1 MVLDYSEFFAKYGGS
16 ARTKNLHR
24 EADPAAGIRASGN
37 KRHMKLPPPG
47 ALPAEFIRLCPWEME
62 YLFTVARRARLGILE
77 TGRFNGGSLFVMT
90 CAAKPGVPIYSIDLK
105 PQNDALLL
113 ELLSAAVPDANPEL
127 IVGDSQHVRYPQI
140 GAVDLLF
147 IDGDHSYEG
156 CMADIANWYGNL
168 AVNGHLLF
176 HDAYLGRHGVQD
188 AIADFMNG
196 HPELQVIH
204 SPFIGRNYWNYAVGS
219 IAHLI
224 RRG

>member
-1 MVLDYSEFFAKYGGS
+1 MDYGEFFARYGGS

-24 EADPAAGIRASGN
+24 EADPAAGTRASTN
-37 KRHMKLPPPG
+37 KRHMTLPPPG

-62 YLFTVARRARLGILE
+62 YLFTVARRARHGILE
-77 TGRFNGGSLFVMT
+77 TGRFNGGSLFVMA
-90 CAAKPGVPIYSIDLK
+90 CAAKPGVPLYSIDNN
-105 PQNDALLL
+105 PQNDTVLL
-113 ELLSAAVPDANPEL
+113 ERLSAAVPDAKLEL
-127 IVGDSQHVRYPQI
+127 IVGDSQHARYPQI
-140 GAVDLLF
+140 GTVDVLF

-156 CMADIANWYGNL
+156 CMADIVNWYGSL

-188 AIADFMNG
+188 AIVDFMDG
-196 HPELQVIH
+196 HPELQVIQ
-204 SPFIGRNYWNYAVGS
+204 SPFIGRNYWHYPAGS

>member
-1 MVLDYSEFFAKYGGS
+1 MDYGEFFAKYGGA

-24 EADPAAGIRASGN
+24 EADPAAGTRASVN
-37 KRHMKLPPPG
+37 KRRMSLPPPN

-77 TGRFNGGSLFVMT
+77 TGRFNGGSLFVMA
-90 CAAKPGVPIYSIDLK
+90 CAAETGVPLYSIDNN

-113 ELLSAAVPDANPEL
+113 ELLGAAVPGAKPDL
-127 IVGDSQHVRYPQI
+127 IVGDSQHTRYPQI
-140 GAVDLLF
+140 GTVDLLF

-156 CMADIANWYGNL
+156 CMADIVNWYGNL

-176 HDAYLGRHGVQD
+176 HDAYQGRHGVQD
-188 AIADFMNG
+188 AIADFMDS

-204 SPFIGRNYWNYAVGS
+204 SPFIGRYYWHYPAGS